1 MRMKLTNSYS
11 ISIKH
16 FVVIGIFL
24 ISTAIYSQNNIVTGV
39 VKDASTSQP
48 LPGVSIVLKGTT
60 NGVSTDFDGNYSI
73 QANNGDILVF
83 SYIGFKSVEIKVT
96 SNILDVA
103 LSEDFEKLNEVV
115 VIGYG
120 TTTIKDATGSVTAI
134 TAEDFNQGNI
144 VTPENLINGR
154 VAGLTVN
161 TGGEPGSGST
171 IRIRGG
177 SSLGA
182 SNDPLI
188 VIDGLP
194 IDNVSIGG
202 SRSILSTIN
211 PNEIESFSVLKDA
224 SATAIY
230 GSRASNG
237 VIIISTKKGKRDLS
251 VDFNMSMGVNTL
263 TKTVDVFSAEE
274 YRKLVTEQQ
283 PDLLPLLGTSNTNW
297 QDEIYRSSLSSN
309 QNLSIQGS
317 LFDKIP
323 TRLSIGRTLQ
333 DGLRL
338 TSEYE
343 RNSGTISL
351 NPTFFDDHL
360 KVSLNANGSLE
371 KNRFAQGEEG
381 NAITFDP
388 TQAVYDVN
396 SPFGG
401 FFQYTNLNNDG
412 ILNESDLVSL
422 APFNPVANLLQRKNL
437 SDVKRFYGNLK
448 LDYKFH
454 FLPKLSAVANFGYDE
469 QQADGEVNVSNLN
482 PLTQNDGSIVGSKS
496 TYANYQRNKLF
507 DGYLKYNQDGDQLD
521 FDFTGGY
528 SFQKFESS
536 QYVSGELLDDN
547 DDTAPVLNIDPDL
560 VLIGFFGRTNISW
573 VDKYLL
579 TLSYRRDGTS
589 RFSKDNRWGNFPAAA
604 FAWQIS
610 DEFFPNA
617 KILSNLKLRLGWGIT
632 GQQDIGRTNSDLFRA
647 RYVTGLPAS
656 QYQFGNQTYPVGIP
670 SFRNENIKWEETTAY
685 NAGFDF
691 GLINDRFTGSIEGF
705 YKESKDLLAN
715 AAISDGSNFSNS
727 GFQNIGNFTSQGLE
741 FTINGDV
748 IENTV
753 DKGFNWNLNFNATYI
768 QTEIKK
774 LALDQDQLVGGIS
787 GGVGNT
793 IQVNRVGYAPYSFYV
808 YKQIYNS
815 EGNPIEGGYADLNG
829 DNIINNDDR
838 YILKNGAPD
847 VTMGFL
853 SNMSYKDFDF
863 SFNLRANLGNY
874 VYNNVNSSRSQLS
887 LLQNNAVAS
896 NLPRAVLE
904 SNFTTTSDVI
914 LSDYYIENASFLRMD
929 NVTFGHTFAN
939 VLNSRSSLRMYASVQ
954 NVFVITDYSGLDP
967 EVFGNGIDNTIYPR
981 PRTFLL
987 GGNLRF

>member
-1 MRMKLTNSYS
+1 MKLTNSYS

-521 FDFTGGY
+521 FDFTGG
-528 SFQKFESS
+528 
-536 QYVSGELLDDN
+536 
-547 DDTAPVLNIDPDL
+547 
-560 VLIGFFGRTNISW
+560 
-573 VDKYLL
+573 
-579 TLSYRRDGTS
+579 
-589 RFSKDNRWGNFPAAA
+589 
-604 FAWQIS
+604 
-610 DEFFPNA
+610 
-617 KILSNLKLRLGWGIT
+617 
-632 GQQDIGRTNSDLFRA
+632 
-647 RYVTGLPAS
+647 
-656 QYQFGNQTYPVGIP
+656 
-670 SFRNENIKWEETTAY
+670 
-685 NAGFDF
+685 
-691 GLINDRFTGSIEGF
+691 
-705 YKESKDLLAN
+705 
-715 AAISDGSNFSNS
+715 
-727 GFQNIGNFTSQGLE
+727 
-741 FTINGDV
+741 
-748 IENTV
+748 
-753 DKGFNWNLNFNATYI
+753 
-768 QTEIKK
+768 
-774 LALDQDQLVGGIS
+774 
-787 GGVGNT
+787 
-793 IQVNRVGYAPYSFYV
+793 
-808 YKQIYNS
+808 
-815 EGNPIEGGYADLNG
+815 
-829 DNIINNDDR
+829 
-838 YILKNGAPD
+838 
-847 VTMGFL
+847 
-853 SNMSYKDFDF
+853 
-863 SFNLRANLGNY
+863 
-874 VYNNVNSSRSQLS
+874 
-887 LLQNNAVAS
+887 
-896 NLPRAVLE
+896 
-904 SNFTTTSDVI
+904 
-914 LSDYYIENASFLRMD
+914 
-929 NVTFGHTFAN
+929 
-939 VLNSRSSLRMYASVQ
+939 
-954 NVFVITDYSGLDP
+954 
-967 EVFGNGIDNTIYPR
+967 
-981 PRTFLL
+981 
-987 GGNLRF
+987 

>member
-1 MRMKLTNSYS
+1 MQKKP
-11 ISIKH
+11 IH
-16 FVVIGIFL
+16 FCSMQIQLFVAIVMLFL
-24 ISTAIYSQNNIVTGV
+24 SNTMYSQTNIVSGV
-39 VKDASTSQP
+39 VTDANTSEP
-48 LPGVSIVLKGTT
+48 LPGVSIIIKGTAT
-60 NGVSTDFDGNYSI
+60 GTTTDFDGNYTI
-73 QANNGDILVF
+73 EANNADILVF
-83 SYIGFKSVEIKVT
+83 SYIGFQTAEIPVT
-96 SNILDVA
+96 SKTLNVA
-103 LSEDFEKLNEVV
+103 LQEDLQKLDEVV

-120 TTTIKDATGSVTAI
+120 TTTVKDATGSVTAV
-134 TAEDFNQGNI
+134 TAADFNKGNI

-237 VIIISTKKGKRDLS
+237 VIIISTKKGKRELSIDL
-251 VDFNMSMGVNTL
+251 NMSVGANTL
-263 TKTVDVFSAEE
+263 TKTVDVFSADE
-274 YRKLVTEQQ
+274 YRRLVEQTQ
-283 PDLLPLLGTSNTNW
+283 PDLLPLLGNANTNW
-297 QDEIYRSSLSSN
+297 QDEIYRSSLSTN

-317 LFDKIP
+317 LFDKVP
-323 TRLSIGRTLQ
+323 ARVSIGRTLQ

-343 RNSGTISL
+343 RNSGSVSL
-351 NPTFFDDHL
+351 NPNLFDDHL
-360 KVSLNANGSLE
+360 KISLNANGSLE
-371 KNRFAQGEEG
+371 KNRFAPGEEG

-388 TQAVYDVN
+388 TQPVYDAN

-401 FFQYTNLNNDG
+401 FFQYTNLNDDG
-412 ILNESDLVSL
+412 VLNESDLISL
-422 APFNPVANLLQRKNL
+422 APFNPVANLLQRNDV

-448 LDYKFH
+448 FDYSFH
-454 FLPKLSAVANFGYDE
+454 FLPELSAVINLGYDE
-469 QQADGEVNVSNLN
+469 QRAEGNIDVSNLN
-482 PLTQNDGSIVGSKS
+482 PLAQNDGSIVGSKS
-496 TYANYQRNKLF
+496 TYSNYQKNKLF
-507 DGYLKYNQDGDQLD
+507 DGYLRYDEDGDKLD
-521 FDFTGGY
+521 FDLTAGY

-536 QYVSGELLDDN
+536 QYISGELLDDN

-560 VLIGFFGRTNISW
+560 VLIGLFGRANISW
-573 VDKYLL
+573 ADKYLL

-589 RFSKDNRWGNFPAAA
+589 RFSKANRWGNFPAAA

-610 DEFFPNA
+610 DEFFPQA
-617 KILSNLKLRLGWGIT
+617 KGLSTLKLRLGWGIT

-656 QYQFGNQTYPVGIP
+656 QYRFGNQVYPVGIP

-691 GLINDRFTGSIEGF
+691 GLLNDRFTGSLESF
-705 YKESKDLLAN
+705 YKESTDLLAN

-727 GFQNIGNFTSQGLE
+727 GFQNIGNFTSKGIE
-741 FTINGDV
+741 FSINGDV
-748 IENTV
+748 VESSDTQ
-753 DKGFNWNLNFNATYI
+753 GFNWNVNFNATYI
-768 QTEIKK
+768 DTEIKK

-793 IQVNRVGYAPYSFYV
+793 IQVNRVGYTPYAFYV
-808 YKQIYNS
+808 YRQVYNAQ
-815 EGNPIEGGYADLNG
+815 GDPIEGGYADLNG

-838 YILKNGAPD
+838 YILKNGVPD

-853 SNMSYKDFDF
+853 SNMNYKNFDL
-863 SFNLRANLGNY
+863 SFNMRANLGNY
-874 VYNNVNSSRSQLS
+874 VYNNVNSSRAQLR
-887 LLQNNAVAS
+887 LLQNTSVAS
-896 NLPRAVLE
+896 NLPKSVLE
-904 SNFTTTSDVI
+904 SNFTTTADVI

-929 NVTFGHTFAN
+929 NVTLGYTFDK
-939 VLNSRSSLRMYASVQ
+939 VLNSRSTLRVFSSVQ

-967 EVFGNGIDNTIYPR
+967 EVFENGIDNTIYPR
-981 PRTFLL
+981 PRTYLV
-987 GGNLRF
+987 GANLRF